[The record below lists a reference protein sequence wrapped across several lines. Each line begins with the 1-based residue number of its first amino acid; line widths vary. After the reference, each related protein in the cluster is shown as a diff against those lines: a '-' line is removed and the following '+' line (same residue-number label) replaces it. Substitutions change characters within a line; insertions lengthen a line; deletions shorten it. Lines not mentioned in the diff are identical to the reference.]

1 MFVNLFPQLAYKV
14 SETYKTK
21 KIYDTKFIKYYS
33 IAFSIRP
40 GVAGGLALELFSLRH
55 YLDVK

>member
-40 GVAGGLALELFSLRH
+40 GVAGGLALELYCNFLP
-55 YLDVK
+55 